1 MAALR
6 IATLNLKKSELR
18 WEERAPLVVQQIAE
32 LRPDIIG
39 LQEVDLSIDQGNWL
53 CGQLNDLTST
63 ENETLNFRIHHMANP
78 RDRVTLEALAIMTHL
93 PVIAHEG
100 FDYLFRNRVAH
111 RIRVQTAGGDNTLD
125 LWNTHLHHEQ
135 DGPGNAA
142 REGQAKKLSAWIT
155 AQSLRHPTVLV
166 GDFNCVPGTKPLLT
180 LSERLTSVFESLG
193 REAPATCPTP
203 LEIKPYPGQWPL
215 DHIFG
220 TPNVHVLD
228 AGLAFD
234 QPAADDPTLYCSD
247 HFGLVA
253 TIEIA

>member
-6 IATLNLKKSELR
+6 VATLNLKKSELR
-18 WEERAPLVVQQIAE
+18 WEERAPLVVQKLAE

-39 LQEVDLSIDQGNWL
+39 FQEVDLGIDQGNWL
-53 CGQLNDLTST
+53 CGQLNDLIST
-63 ENETLNFRIHHMANP
+63 EKETPNFRIHHMANP

-111 RIRVQTAGGDNTLD
+111 RIRVQTSGGDNTLD

-135 DGPGNAA
+135 DEPGNAA
-142 REGQAKKLSAWIT
+142 REEQAKKLSAWI
-155 AQSLRHPTVLV
+155 AAHSPDRPTVLV
-166 GDFNCVPGTKPLLT
+166 GDFNCVPGAKPLLT
-180 LSERLTSVFESLG
+180 ISERLTSVFESLG
-193 REAPATCPTP
+193 REAPATCQTP
-203 LEIKPYPGQWPL
+203 LEPKPYPGQWPL

-220 TPNVHVLD
+220 SSDVRVLD

-234 QPAADDPTLYCSD
+234 QPSADDTTLYCSD
-247 HFGLVA
+247 HFGLFA
-253 TIEIA
+253 SIEIA